1 MTNETQ
7 ATQAATTTE
16 GAESNTAPGETPT
29 GGEQQEQQAARQQ
42 PQGQAD
48 AASTDPAQG
57 AGADGEAG
65 KPKPAEGAPEKY
77 EFQAPEGTEAFD
89 SQVLDAF
96 SAVAKDLNLPQE
108 QAQQILDK
116 MTPVIQARQVEQ
128 LQAAHDQWIQA
139 AETDK
144 EFGGEKLQ
152 ENMAVAKKALDTF
165 GSPELRTLLNQSGLG
180 NHPEIIRAF
189 YRAGKAISEDRFIPS
204 GQANAAA
211 GANAKRLYPNS
222 NMN

>member
-16 GAESNTAPGETPT
+16 GAEPNTAPGETPT
-29 GGEQQEQQAARQQ
+29 GGEQQEQQAAGQQ

-89 SQVLDAF
+89 PQVLDAF

-189 YRAGKAISEDRFIPS
+189 YRAGKAIIDDHFISS

-211 GANAKRLYPNS
+211 GVNAKRLYPNS

>member
-1 MTNETQ
+1 MRDPLRVRVRIEFILERSAACRAGQQSGQQAPGSVNGTSKDPTQ
-7 ATQAATTTE
+7 
-16 GAESNTAPGETPT
+16 GAE
-29 GGEQQEQQAARQQ
+29 
-42 PQGQAD
+42 
-48 AASTDPAQG
+48 TDG
-57 AGADGEAG
+57 AADGV
-65 KPKPAEGAPEKY
+65 KPKDPEGAPEKY

-89 SQVLDAF
+89 PQVLDAF
-96 SAVAKDLNLPQE
+96 SAVAKDLNLPQD

-128 LQAAHDQWIQA
+128 LQAAHDQWIQDA
-139 AETDK
+139 KADQ

-152 ENMAVAKKALDTF
+152 ENMAIAKKALDTF

-180 NHPEIIRAF
+180 NHPELIRAF
-189 YRAGKAISEDRFIPS
+189 YRAGKAISEDRFVTS

-211 GANAKRLYPNS
+211 GADAKRLYPNS